1 MVIYSIK
8 LIFIAILGIKLV
20 KPVKINKLLLQKLSE
35 EVLGGGGK
43 EHKPRVT
50 IKANN
55 LQTLQKYLILSHL
68 RIYL

>member
-35 EVLGGGGK
+35 EVLEEEEK
-43 EHKPRVT
+43 KKKKKKKRRT
-50 IKANN
+50 
-55 LQTLQKYLILSHL
+55 
-68 RIYL
+68 

>member
-35 EVLGGGGK
+35 EVLEEEEK
-43 EHKPRVT
+43 K
-50 IKANN
+50 KKKNN
-55 LQTLQKYLILSHL
+55 QEIPNALQNPNFQ
-68 RIYL
+68 